1 MLLHIVNKSPFDTNA
16 IDSCLNN
23 AAKGSAILLIE
34 DGIYA
39 AVKNSKVS
47 DKVKD
52 AMSNLTVYALEP
64 DVKARGMHDKVME
77 GIKMI
82 DYSGFVDLTVE
93 HNAVQSWL

>member
-1 MLLHIVNKSPFDTNA
+1 
-16 IDSCLNN
+16 
-23 AAKGSAILLIE
+23 
-34 DGIYA
+34 
-39 AVKNSKVS
+39 
-47 DKVKD
+47 
-52 AMSNLTVYALEP
+52 MSNLTVYALEP